1 MPGAKDIQIKINDAN
16 RAFDLVFEIAHM
28 ENSGEPLD
36 EIAISKAE
44 FKERIEL
51 LRTHGWN
58 EVADDI
64 ESMVVFNYD

>member
-1 MPGAKDIQIKINDAN
+1 MCGPKDVQTKINDAN
-16 RAFDLVFEIAHM
+16 RAFDLVFEIEHM
-28 ENSGEPLD
+28 DKSGEPLG
-36 EIAISKAE
+36 EIALAKAE

-64 ESMVVFNYD
+64 VSMVVFYYD

>member
-1 MPGAKDIQIKINDAN
+1 MCGAKDIQTKINDAN

-28 ENSGEPLD
+28 DRSGEPLN
-36 EIAISKAE
+36 EIAISKTE

-51 LRTHGWN
+51 LRAHGWN

-64 ESMVVFNYD
+64 LSMVVFNYD